1 MRRRKRRWSGDGWS
15 GDEWS
20 PEAAVGR
27 RRGARRCMYCRR
39 RECVG
44 VLEREAFASGVCF
57 RGEERIGLTRT
68 A

>member
-1 MRRRKRRWSGDGWS
+1 MREGMCI
-15 GDEWS
+15 
-20 PEAAVGR
+20 VG
-27 RRGARRCMYCRR
+27 GE

-44 VLEREAFASGVCF
+44 VLEREAVASGVCF